1 MRRLRTRY
9 VFCISNEDYPA
20 SLETRK
26 TYLRLPDSDAAKHGL
41 VRVVDESGEDYLYP
55 ERYFVSIA
63 VPRAIASARARISPR
78 SDSPTTSKWRR
89 VSAAEPWM
97 LPST

>member
-1 MRRLRTRY
+1 MKRTDLVRRNSSSNAAFRAERSARRLRSRY
-9 VFCISNEDYPA
+9 VLCISNQDYPA

-26 TYLRLPDSDAAKHGL
+26 IYLRLPDSDAGKHGL

-63 VPRAIASARARISPR
+63 VPRAIARA
-78 SDSPTTSKWRR
+78 
-89 VSAAEPWM
+89 
-97 LPST
+97 LSTNR